1 MGASRRAAA
10 AGIVRLHR
18 GGWANLTAKNALAAP
33 SLSPR
38 DRAFA
43 SALFYGTAERLYT
56 LDYFLKPFLTRPV
69 EKLDVEVRAILE
81 TGLYQML
88 YMNVPPRAAVD
99 ESVKLTRTLG
109 KSSASGLVNAVLRR
123 AANSSLEGAVFSSEL
138 ERVCVSYSVGEA
150 VAKAVMQ
157 ALPEEYDAFFT
168 ASFSRPELCLRVNTL
183 KIQQEDLC
191 QRLEERGAAVQPGQV
206 PGALYANLPGGVA
219 EEPLFE
225 SGLYHVQ
232 GEASQFA
239 CACLGVKPGQKVL
252 DLCAAPG
259 GKSATLAQQMGGGK
273 GLTSCDVRENRLPL
287 IKAAFERLGIEDA
300 NLLLNDGVVYNPQ
313 LAGMDRVLCDVPC
326 SGLGVLP
333 SKPDIRYNSDAS
345 FSSLPP
351 LQLSILKTAARYVAK
366 NGLLV
371 YSTCT
376 IRPEENENIVKEF
389 LAQTIEFEVVRP
401 QSLALPPLKGT
412 REENGMLTILPHL
425 TGQDG
430 FFVATLRKI

>member
-56 LDYFLKPFLTRPV
+56 LDYFLQPFLNRPV
-69 EKLDVEVRAILE
+69 EKLDLEVRAVLE

-88 YMNVPPRAAVD
+88 YMNVPARAAVD

-123 AANSSLEGAVFSSEL
+123 GANSSLEGAVFSSEL
-138 ERVCVSYSVGEA
+138 ERVCVSYSVGED
-150 VAKAVMQ
+150 VAKAVME
-157 ALPEEYDAFFT
+157 ALPAEYDAFFT

-183 KIQQEDLC
+183 KVQKQELC
-191 QRLEERGAAVQPGQV
+191 RRLEERGATLRDGQV
-206 PGALYANLPGGVA
+206 EDSLYAKLPGGVA
-219 EEPLFE
+219 GEPLFE

-232 GEASQFA
+232 GEASQFT
-239 CACLGVKPGQKVL
+239 CACLGVKPGDKVL

-259 GKSATLAQQMGGGK
+259 GKSATLAQLMGGGK
-273 GLTSCDVRENRLPL
+273 GLVACDVRENRLPL
-287 IKAAFERLGIEDA
+287 ITENFARLGIEGA
-300 NLLLNDGVVYNPQ
+300 KVLLNDGAVYNAE

-333 SKPDIRYNSDAS
+333 SKPDIRYNSADS
-345 FSSLPP
+345 FTSLPP
-351 LQLSILKTAARYVAK
+351 LQLSILKTASQYVK
-366 NGLLV
+366 KGGVVV

-376 IRPEENENIVKEF
+376 IRPQENENIVKEF
-389 LAQTIEFEVVRP
+389 LSQTTEFELVP
-401 QSLALPPLKGT
+401 PDNLGIPPLQGS
-412 REENGMLTILPHL
+412 RNDGNMLTILPHL